1 MAVFVFAEIIYMP
14 NSKVYSYLIILQII
28 FIPLCFLFTQAFM
41 YETVLSRDPWLHLYL
56 TNVIIEQGRIPEYL
70 EGSTDILPYLKMP
83 NFHLVIAIF
92 SIVTQLQYK
101 ISSLISIGVITLL
114 LEILL
119 IYLIGKSFY
128 NEKIAL
134 LSALFLSISDNVLD
148 MVGKNIVPNSIG
160 VAIALFI
167 LYLVLTLK
175 GEENVNKHIIIIIST
190 FFLVATH
197 TISYALVILQSVVL
211 GSLAFFFKK
220 NYYFRILQSYLILSF
235 VIGVSYW
242 MWISKASFQMIAII
256 YQAFVKYGTSEDVYM
271 SAVNIPIFQILMSRL
286 GMLIYFAISLIGIM
300 WMVNNG
306 RKCYYHVA
314 LGGIC
319 VTLIGIGVFSFL
331 TPALSAI
338 AHRFWYYGEVLCGI
352 PVSIAFIIFYM
363 KFNHRYR
370 TFLTGAIAG
379 SLVFLMLTASIS
391 NNDNPLTKSQSLR
404 TGLYDSEISAA
415 DFVIFTN
422 HDFPIASDYDYT
434 QNILVIAEQKGVKLS
449 PEFPRTLKEILNSD
463 GYHFILRTKMLDR
476 YFILG
481 GMWNQN
487 SMSLNEDQ
495 KIEFIKELTDVK
507 SMFYNN
513 GNVLIF

>member
-1 MAVFVFAEIIYMP
+1 
-14 NSKVYSYLIILQII
+14 
-28 FIPLCFLFTQAFM
+28 
-41 YETVLSRDPWLHLYL
+41 
-56 TNVIIEQGRIPEYL
+56 
-70 EGSTDILPYLKMP
+70 
-83 NFHLVIAIF
+83 
-92 SIVTQLQYK
+92 
-101 ISSLISIGVITLL
+101 
-114 LEILL
+114 
-119 IYLIGKSFY
+119 
-128 NEKIAL
+128 
-134 LSALFLSISDNVLD
+134 
-148 MVGKNIVPNSIG
+148 
-160 VAIALFI
+160 
-167 LYLVLTLK
+167 
-175 GEENVNKHIIIIIST
+175 
-190 FFLVATH
+190 
-197 TISYALVILQSVVL
+197 
-211 GSLAFFFKK
+211 
-220 NYYFRILQSYLILSF
+220 
-235 VIGVSYW
+235 
-242 MWISKASFQMIAII
+242 
-256 YQAFVKYGTSEDVYM
+256 
-271 SAVNIPIFQILMSRL
+271 
-286 GMLIYFAISLIGIM
+286 
-300 WMVNNG
+300 
-306 RKCYYHVA
+306 
-314 LGGIC
+314 